1 MEDELATSTEEELD
15 AADEEE
21 SEDASDEEL
30 DMVSAKADNAESETA
45 ESAEATAAESGG
57 NESATADERYPDEEL
72 STAEESKAK
81 LEELIR
87 LLLDATTENELA
99 SCDELLGNVAE
110 EDAAKLELLSAA
122 AELIADEEETRT
134 SEEELGSA
142 LELLSSTAELTAT
155 EEELNESAFFVSSSN
170 SANKSR
176 TCANAA
182 EEKTKKLIAITI
194 NRMEQNLQKSNRED
208 IQGKWKMPFPRK
220 SALHFITAFA
230 RFLSQLF

>member
-45 ESAEATAAESGG
+45 ESAD

-87 LLLDATTENELA
+87 LLLDASTEDELA

-122 AELIADEEETRT
+122 AELIADEEETRA

-220 SALHFITAFA
+220 LSFKAFPHTSPIHLLA
-230 RFLSQLF
+230 IHRK

>member
-1 MEDELATSTEEELD
+1 MSRREMEDELATSTEEELD

-45 ESAEATAAESGG
+45 ESAD

>member
-45 ESAEATAAESGG
+45 ESAD

-87 LLLDATTENELA
+87 LQLDATTENELA

-122 AELIADEEETRT
+122 AELIADEEETRA

>member
-45 ESAEATAAESGG
+45 ESAD

-87 LLLDATTENELA
+87 LLLDATTEDELV

-122 AELIADEEETRT
+122 AELIADEEETRA

-142 LELLSSTAELTAT
+142 LEQLSSTAELTAT

>member
-45 ESAEATAAESGG
+45 ESAD

>member
-1 MEDELATSTEEELD
+1 MSSFDS
-15 AADEEE
+15 
-21 SEDASDEEL
+21 
-30 DMVSAKADNAESETA
+30 
-45 ESAEATAAESGG
+45 
-57 NESATADERYPDEEL
+57 EL

-122 AELIADEEETRT
+122 AELIADEEETRA

>member
-45 ESAEATAAESGG
+45 ESGG

-87 LLLDATTENELA
+87 LLLDATTEDELV

-122 AELIADEEETRT
+122 AELIADEEETRA

>member
-45 ESAEATAAESGG
+45 ESAD

-87 LLLDATTENELA
+87 LLLDATTEDELA

>member
-45 ESAEATAAESGG
+45 ESAD

-122 AELIADEEETRT
+122 AELIADEEETRA

>member
-45 ESAEATAAESGG
+45 ESAD

-87 LLLDATTENELA
+87 LLLDATTEDELV

-122 AELIADEEETRT
+122 AELIADEEETRA

>member
-45 ESAEATAAESGG
+45 ESAD

-122 AELIADEEETRT
+122 AELIADEEETRA

-142 LELLSSTAELTAT
+142 PELLSSTAELTAT

>member
-1 MEDELATSTEEELD
+1 MVRVSFGGKSGFNDRVEVLD
-15 AADEEE
+15 GRKVIAFPDV
-21 SEDASDEEL
+21 DAYDQWCE
-30 DMVSAKADNAESETA
+30 K
-45 ESAEATAAESGG
+45 AAE
-57 NESATADERYPDEEL
+57 RPY
-72 STAEESKAK
+72 
-81 LEELIR
+81 
-87 LLLDATTENELA
+87 LDITVSDYLQQN
-99 SCDELLGNVAE
+99 
-110 EDAAKLELLSAA
+110 
-122 AELIADEEETRT
+122 
-134 SEEELGSA
+134 
-142 LELLSSTAELTAT
+142 AT

-194 NRMEQNLQKSNRED
+194 NRIEQNLQKSNRED

>member
-1 MEDELATSTEEELD
+1 MSRREMEDELATSTEEELD

-45 ESAEATAAESGG
+45 ESAD

-87 LLLDATTENELA
+87 LLLDASTEDELA

-122 AELIADEEETRT
+122 AELIADEEETRA

-220 SALHFITAFA
+220 LSFKAFPHTSPIHLLA
-230 RFLSQLF
+230 IHRK

>member
-45 ESAEATAAESGG
+45 ESAD

-110 EDAAKLELLSAA
+110 EDPAKLELLSAA